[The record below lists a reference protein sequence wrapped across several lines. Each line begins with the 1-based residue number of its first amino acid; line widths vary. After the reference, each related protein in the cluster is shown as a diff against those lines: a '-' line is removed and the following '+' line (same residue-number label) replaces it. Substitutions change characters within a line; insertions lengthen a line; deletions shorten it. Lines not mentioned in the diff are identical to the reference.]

1 MAVIVGL
8 NNKEHTVNAHSL
20 IQVQLGK
27 NRSAYRTKWSFIGEA
42 AKAVKYYRCLNVG
55 YGYKKRLVLDGK
67 VIAKTIT

>member
-8 NNKEHTVNAHSL
+8 NNKEHTVNDKSVIH
-20 IQVQLGK
+20 IQLGK
-27 NRSAYRTKWSFIGEA
+27 NRSAYRNKWSFVGEA
-42 AKAVKYYRCLNVG
+42 AKAVRYYRCLNVG